1 MKTLLPQKL
10 RSTFHV
16 ELDDFGLYALIGTR
30 EFFWQFGL
38 GMKNFALCTTKDR
51 EQIVIG

>member
-1 MKTLLPQKL
+1 MKAFLHQKSK
-10 RSTFHV
+10 STFRV
-16 ELDDFGLYALIGTR
+16 ELDDFGLYAVIGTR

-51 EQIVIG
+51 EQIAIG